1 MHSYGKE
8 DDQLFLERWNA
19 FENFGFYHLD
29 HKLIKKDS
37 VKNYKHELKKLY
49 KFVTRVRF
57 VVERTLAATYF
68 NSLLI
73 SLPNL
78 KQTSRIFHPLTLGL
92 SYTNTFFDPKNG
104 YKTKPKIVF
113 LNLDGR

>member
-1 MHSYGKE
+1 MEH
-8 DDQLFLERWNA
+8 Q
-19 FENFGFYHLD
+19 
-29 HKLIKKDS
+29 LIKKDGR
-37 VKNYKHELKKLY
+37 KTYKEELKRLY

-57 VVERTLAATYF
+57 VVERTLAAAYF

-78 KQTSRIFHPLTLGL
+78 KQTGRIFHPLTLGL
-92 SYTNTFFDPKNG
+92 SYTNTFFGPKNN
-104 YKTKPKIVF
+104 YKVRPKMVF